1 MEVENKVEAIIILEH
16 YYEGGDC
23 VGIFDYN
30 KLPSIVKDKVD
41 GYYKLGVYEEMTSN
55 PDENGLQYLFHT
67 KQPRVEIGDE
77 VLFKGIVEFH
87 EKY

>member
-1 MEVENKVEAIIILEH
+1 M
-16 YYEGGDC
+16 
-23 VGIFDYN
+23 VGERGVPDGY
-30 KLPSIVKDKVD
+30 LVVD